1 MTGKEF
7 HLKSKDIKIYPIY
20 GRSYTTR
27 MFDPV
32 KYKEVFTL
40 KNTELVFK
48 VTNCYFHNGVFHG
61 RKNASIECLLYEKY
75 EE

>member
-20 GRSYTTR
+20 GRPYTTR
-27 MFDPV
+27 MFNPV

-40 KNTELVFK
+40 NNTEIVFK

-61 RKNASIECLLYEKY
+61 GKNASIQCLLYEKY